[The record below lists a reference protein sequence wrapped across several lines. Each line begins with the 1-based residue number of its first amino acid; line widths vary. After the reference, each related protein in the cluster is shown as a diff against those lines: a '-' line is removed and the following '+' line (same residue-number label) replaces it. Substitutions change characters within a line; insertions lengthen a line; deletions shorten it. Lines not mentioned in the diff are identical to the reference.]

1 MKSKDIIDAIYS
13 IDPIAEFTFNDTDL
27 ETLQWHGKTKP
38 LTKEQILAAIENNN
52 TIKMQQATQKAAD
65 KVALLA
71 RLGIT
76 EDEAK
81 LLLS

>member
-13 IDPIAEFTFNDTDL
+13 INPIAEFTFNDTDL
-27 ETLQWHGKTKP
+27 DTLQWHGKTKP
-38 LTKEQILAAIENNN
+38 LTKEQILAAFENNK
-52 TIKMQQATQKAAD
+52 TVKAQELAQKAVD
-65 KVALLA
+65 KAALLD